1 MNKND
6 VKDYLKKKAE
16 DAKAWCNITAYKAG
30 LWAKEHPS
38 EAATI
43 ACTAIGVVGIVI
55 RRSSH
60 NAKIRKEQRLKDRY
74 VYDRSL
80 GRYWLL
86 KRKPSQSEQLAI
98 ESMKKQGL
106 GYGDIFTKLKLL

>member
-6 VKDYLKKKAE
+6 VKDYFKRKAE
-16 DAKAWCNITAYKAG
+16 GAKAWCDVKAYEAG
-30 LWAKEHPS
+30 QWAKEHPS

-43 ACTAIGVVGIVI
+43 VCTAIGAIGIII
-55 RRSSH
+55 RRSGH
-60 NAKIRKEQRLKDRY
+60 NAKIRREQRLKDRY

-80 GRYWLL
+80 GRYWML
-86 KRKPSQSEQLAI
+86 KRRPTQSEQLAI

-106 GYGDIFTKLKLL
+106 GYGDILTRLKLL